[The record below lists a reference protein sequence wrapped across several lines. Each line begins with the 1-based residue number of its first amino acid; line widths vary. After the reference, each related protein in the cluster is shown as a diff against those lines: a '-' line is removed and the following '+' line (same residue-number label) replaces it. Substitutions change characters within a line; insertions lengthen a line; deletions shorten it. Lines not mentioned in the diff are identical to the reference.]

1 MKKKDVPQYA
11 SEIFEGEKF
20 IQYAVDE
27 DGNYVQVKSDGLEV
41 IETTL
46 MQAWDEVNEEM
57 KFALEDVKNDK
68 KSPIYYFMKKEIMDI
83 QILSETTGISS
94 WKTKR
99 HLKPNIF
106 KKLKPEILEKYVKA
120 FKLSDINELNNIKI
134 KNE

>member
-11 SEIFEGEKF
+11 SKIFEGEKF

-27 DGNYVQVKSDGLEV
+27 NGDYVQVKSDGLEV

-46 MQAWDEVNEEM
+46 LQAWDEVNEEM
-57 KFALEDVKNDK
+57 KFAFEDVKNNK

-83 QILSETTGISS
+83 QILSETTGISR

-99 HLKPNIF
+99 HLNQIF
-106 KKLKPEILEKYVKA
+106 LK
-120 FKLSDINELNNIKI
+120 N
-134 KNE
+134 